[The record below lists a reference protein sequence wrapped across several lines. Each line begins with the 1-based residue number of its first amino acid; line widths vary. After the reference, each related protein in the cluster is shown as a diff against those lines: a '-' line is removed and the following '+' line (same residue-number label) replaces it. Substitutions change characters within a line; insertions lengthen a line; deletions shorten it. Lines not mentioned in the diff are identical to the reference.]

1 MVNIVAV
8 TSCPTGIAH
17 TFMAAESLKRAAQE
31 QGHTI
36 KVETQGSVGSQ
47 NTLTQADIQEAG
59 LVIIAADTKV
69 DMSRFA
75 GKATYETSTD
85 TAIHDGP
92 GVVKNALAQVT
103 ARPTAPAAKM
113 DTPKRIVAIT
123 SCPTGIAHT
132 FMAAEGLQ
140 KGAEALGHSIK
151 VETQGSVGAQ
161 NTLTDADVRAADLVI
176 IAADTKVDKS
186 RFAGKPI
193 YETSTNAAI
202 KDGQALVKDALA
214 QAVSSPA
221 QAGKTDYMAEVQ
233 SAKAARSRSRS
244 GPYKHLLTGVSYMIP
259 FVVSGGIMIAL
270 GFAVGGIDVDKA
282 TSGLGWGLF
291 QTGANGAFVLFVPV
305 LAGFIAYSIAD
316 RPGLAPG
323 MVGGLLSTTI
333 IGAGFLGGIA
343 AGFLG
348 GYTVYWLNRW
358 IKLPRNLVGLMPVL
372 ILPVLGVAIVGLLM
386 IFVIGPPVHL
396 INQGLTNFLKG
407 LGTGNA
413 LLLGLIMGGMM
424 AVDMGGPVNKAAYAV
439 AVGLLAS
446 KIYAPMA
453 AVMAAGMTPPLA
465 LGLATYLFKNRF
477 TNDEREAGKS
487 VWVLGL
493 AFITE
498 GAIPYAAEDPFR
510 VIPSCILGSAV
521 AGGLSMLF
529 GCQLR
534 VPHGGIFVLPIPATC
549 PCTCSPLS
557 LARWSRQAP
566 CLSSNGPLRLRKKLL
581 CQRPRSTLPEMSNE
595 EQHSSLLV
603 LAIMNLKNHIK
614 DHERKY
620 LAGPIGIK

>member
-1 MVNIVAV
+1 MANIVAV

-17 TFMAAESLKRAAQE
+17 TFMAAESLQRAAQE

-47 NTLTQADIQEAG
+47 NTLTQADIQEAD

-69 DMSRFA
+69 DMSRFT
-75 GKATYETSTD
+75 GKPVYETSTQD
-85 TAIHDGP
+85 AIHDGP
-92 GVVKNALAQVT
+92 GVVKKALAQVT
-103 ARPTAPAAKM
+103 VRPIAPAAKM
-113 DTPKRIVAIT
+113 DTPKKIVAIT

-214 QAVSSPA
+214 QAASGPA
-221 QAGKTDYMAEVQ
+221 PQAGKTDYMAEVQ
-233 SAKAARSRSRS
+233 SAKAARSRSRG

-270 GFAVGGIDVDKA
+270 GFAVGGINVDKA

-343 AGFLG
+343 AGFLA

-358 IKLPRNLVGLMPVL
+358 IRLPRNLLGLMPVL

-446 KIYAPMA
+446 KIYTPMA

-465 LGLATYLFKNRF
+465 LGLATFLFKNRF
-477 TNDEREAGKS
+477 THDEQEAGKS

-534 VPHGGIFVLPIPATC
+534 VPHGGIFVLPIPNVVT
-549 PCTCSPLS
+549 
-557 LARWSRQAP
+557 
-566 CLSSNGPLRLRKKLL
+566 N
-581 CQRPRSTLPEMSNE
+581 LPMY
-595 EQHSSLLV
+595 L
-603 LAIMNLKNHIK
+603 LAIVIGTLVTTGALFVLK
-614 DHERKY
+614 R
-620 LAGPIGIK
+620 PIAVEEEAIVPAAA

>member
-1 MVNIVAV
+1 MYLSYLIFIPKEGQTNMAKIVAV

-17 TFMAAESLKRAAQE
+17 TFMAAESLQRAAQE

-36 KVETQGSVGSQ
+36 KVETQGSAGAQ
-47 NTLTQADIQEAG
+47 NTLSPAEIAAADA
-59 LVIIAADTKV
+59 VIIAADTKV
-69 DMSRFA
+69 EMSRFA
-75 GKATYETSTD
+75 GKPRYETT
-85 TAIHDGP
+85 TQVAIHDGP

-103 ARPTAPAAKM
+103 ARPSAPAATM
-113 DTPKRIVAIT
+113 DTPKKIVAIT

-140 KGAEALGHSIK
+140 KGAEALGHTIK

-161 NTLTDADVRAADLVI
+161 NTLTPADVRAADLVI

-446 KIYAPMA
+446 KIYTPMA

-534 VPHGGIFVLPIPATC
+534 VPHGGIFVLPIPNVVT
-549 PCTCSPLS
+549 
-557 LARWSRQAP
+557 
-566 CLSSNGPLRLRKKLL
+566 N
-581 CQRPRSTLPEMSNE
+581 LPMY
-595 EQHSSLLV
+595 L
-603 LAIMNLKNHIK
+603 LAIVIGTLVTTGALFVLK
-614 DHERKY
+614 R
-620 LAGPIGIK
+620 PIAVEEEVTVPAAA

>member
-1 MVNIVAV
+1 MANIVAV

-47 NTLTQADIQEAG
+47 NTLTQADIQEAD

-69 DMSRFA
+69 DMSRFT
-75 GKATYETSTD
+75 GKPTYETSTD

-92 GVVKNALAQVT
+92 GVVKNALSQVT
-103 ARPTAPAAKM
+103 APPTAPAAKI
-113 DTPKRIVAIT
+113 DTPRRIVAIT

-140 KGAEALGHSIK
+140 KGAEALGHTIK

-202 KDGQALVKDALA
+202 KDGQALVKEALA

-270 GFAVGGIDVDKA
+270 GFAVGGINVDKA

-446 KIYAPMA
+446 KIYGPMA

-510 VIPSCILGSAV
+510 VIPACILGSAV

-534 VPHGGIFVLPIPATC
+534 VPHGGIFVLPIPNVV
-549 PCTCSPLS
+549 SNLPLY
-557 LARWSRQAP
+557 L
-566 CLSSNGPLRLRKKLL
+566 
-581 CQRPRSTLPEMSNE
+581 
-595 EQHSSLLV
+595 
-603 LAIMNLKNHIK
+603 LAIVIGTLVTTGALFVLK
-614 DHERKY
+614 R
-620 LAGPIGIK
+620 PIAVEEEVAVPAAA

>member
-1 MVNIVAV
+1 MANIVAI

-17 TFMAAESLKRAAQE
+17 TFMAAESLQRGAQAL
-31 QGHTI
+31 GHTI

-47 NTLTQADIQEAG
+47 NTLTPAEIAAADT
-59 LVIIAADTKV
+59 VIIAADTKV
-69 DMSRFA
+69 DMSRFT
-75 GKATYETSTD
+75 GKPVYETSTQD
-85 TAIHDGP
+85 AIHDGQ
-92 GVVKNALAQVT
+92 GVVKKALAQVA

-113 DTPKRIVAIT
+113 DSAKKIVAIT

-140 KGAEALGHSIK
+140 TGAEALGHRMK

-161 NTLTDADVRAADLVI
+161 NTLTEADVRAADLVI
-176 IAADTKVDKS
+176 IAADTKVDMS
-186 RFAGKPI
+186 RFAGKAI

-214 QAVSSPA
+214 SAAAGPAAVARGDYVA
-221 QAGKTDYMAEVQ
+221 QVQ
-233 SAKAARSRSRS
+233 SAKAAQSKARS

-270 GFAVGGIDVDKA
+270 GFAVGGINVDKA

-343 AGFLG
+343 SGFLG
-348 GYTVYWLNRW
+348 GYVVYWLNRW
-358 IKLPRNLVGLMPVL
+358 IRLPRNLAGLMPVL
-372 ILPVLGVAIVGLLM
+372 ILPVLGVGIVGLLM

-396 INQGLTNFLKG
+396 INLGLTDWLKG
-407 LGTGNA
+407 LQAGNA
-413 LLLGLIMGGMM
+413 VVLGLVMGGMM

-439 AVGLLAS
+439 AVVLLAS
-446 KIYAPMA
+446 RIYTPMA
-453 AVMAAGMTPPLA
+453 AVMAAGMTPPLGLA
-465 LGLATYLFKNRF
+465 LATYLFKNRF
-477 TNDEREAGKS
+477 THDEQEAGKS
-487 VWVLGL
+487 AWVLGL
-493 AFITE
+493 SFITE
-498 GAIPYAAEDPFR
+498 GAIPFAAEDPFR
-510 VIPSCILGSAV
+510 VIPACILGSAV
-521 AGGLSMLF
+521 AGGVSMFF

-534 VPHGGIFVLPIPATC
+534 VPHGGIFVLPIPNVVT
-549 PCTCSPLS
+549 
-557 LARWSRQAP
+557 
-566 CLSSNGPLRLRKKLL
+566 N
-581 CQRPRSTLPEMSNE
+581 LPMY
-595 EQHSSLLV
+595 L
-603 LAIMNLKNHIK
+603 LAIVIGTLVTTGALFILK
-614 DHERKY
+614 R
-620 LAGPIGIK
+620 PIAVEEEATMPAAA

>member
-1 MVNIVAV
+1 MTKIVAV

-17 TFMAAESLKRAAQE
+17 TFMASESLQRAARE
-31 QGHTI
+31 LGHPM
-36 KVETQGSVGSQ
+36 KVETQGSAGSQ
-47 NTLTQADIQEAG
+47 NTLTEADIQGAD

-69 DMSRFA
+69 DLSRFA
-75 GKATYETSTD
+75 GKPIYETSTSA
-85 TAIHDGP
+85 AINDAHS
-92 GVVKNALAQVT
+92 VLTSALAQ
-103 ARPTAPAAKM
+103 APAAPAPTAGSAPKM
-113 DTPKRIVAIT
+113 EHVNIVAIT

-140 KGAEALGHSIK
+140 KGAEALGHKIK

-161 NTLTDADVRAADLVI
+161 NTLTEADVAAADLVI
-176 IAADTKVDKS
+176 IAADTKVDQS
-186 RFAGKPI
+186 RFVGKPI

-202 KDGQALVKDALA
+202 NDGQGLVKNALA
-214 QAVSSPA
+214 QAASSPV
-221 QAGKTDYMAEVQ
+221 QGGTTDYVAQVQ
-233 SAKAARSRSRS
+233 AAKAARSGSRT
-244 GPYKHLLTGVSYMIP
+244 GPYKHMLTGVSYMIP
-259 FVVSGGIMIAL
+259 FVVSGGILIAL
-270 GFAVGGIDVDKA
+270 GFLFGGIFVTTA
-282 TSGLGWGLF
+282 TSGLGWALF
-291 QTGANGAFVLFVPV
+291 QTGANGAFVLFVPI

-372 ILPVLGVAIVGLLM
+372 ILPVLGVLIVGLLM

-396 INQGLTNFLKG
+396 INVGLTNWLTG

-413 LLLGLIMGGMM
+413 VLLGLIMGGMM
-424 AVDMGGPVNKAAYAV
+424 AVDMGGPVNKAAYAF

-465 LGLATYLFKNRF
+465 LGLATQLFKNRF
-477 TNDEREAGKS
+477 SHDEQEAGKS

-510 VIPSCILGSAV
+510 VIPACIVGSAV
-521 AGGLSMLF
+521 AGAFSMLF
-529 GCQLR
+529 GCLLR
-534 VPHGGIFVLPIPATC
+534 VPHGGIFVLPIPNVV
-549 PCTCSPLS
+549 
-557 LARWSRQAP
+557 
-566 CLSSNGPLRLRKKLL
+566 SN
-581 CQRPRSTLPEMSNE
+581 LP
-595 EQHSSLLV
+595 QYL
-603 LAIMNLKNHIK
+603 LAIVIGTLVTTGALFVLK
-614 DHERKY
+614 R
-620 LAGPIGIK
+620 PIAVEEEEMVPAAA

>member
-1 MVNIVAV
+1 MANIVAV

-47 NTLTQADIQEAG
+47 NTLTQADIQEAD

-75 GKATYETSTD
+75 GKPTYETSTD

-113 DTPKRIVAIT
+113 DAPKRIVAIT

-140 KGAEALGHSIK
+140 KGAEALGHTIK

-161 NTLTDADVRAADLVI
+161 NTLTAADVRAADLVI

-202 KDGQALVKDALA
+202 KDGQALVKEALA

-221 QAGKTDYMAEVQ
+221 QAGQTDYLAEVQ
-233 SAKAARSRSRS
+233 SAKAARSGSRS

-510 VIPSCILGSAV
+510 VIPACILGSAV

-534 VPHGGIFVLPIPATC
+534 VPHGGIFVLPIPNVV
-549 PCTCSPLS
+549 SNLPLY
-557 LARWSRQAP
+557 L
-566 CLSSNGPLRLRKKLL
+566 
-581 CQRPRSTLPEMSNE
+581 
-595 EQHSSLLV
+595 
-603 LAIMNLKNHIK
+603 LAIVIGTLVTTGALFVLK
-614 DHERKY
+614 R
-620 LAGPIGIK
+620 PIAVEEEVTVPAAA

>member
-1 MVNIVAV
+1 MTKIVAV

-17 TFMAAESLKRAAQE
+17 TFMASESLQRAARE
-31 QGHTI
+31 LGHPI
-36 KVETQGSVGSQ
+36 KVETQGSAGSQ
-47 NTLTQADIQEAG
+47 NPLTQADIQGAD

-69 DMSRFA
+69 DLSRFA
-75 GKATYETSTD
+75 GKPISETSTSA
-85 TAIHDGP
+85 AINDAHR
-92 GVVKNALAQVT
+92 VLTSALAQVP
-103 ARPTAPAAKM
+103 AAPAHTTGSA
-113 DTPKRIVAIT
+113 PKLEHANIVAIT

-140 KGAEALGHSIK
+140 KGAEALGHRIK

-161 NTLTDADVRAADLVI
+161 NTLTEADVAAADLVI
-176 IAADTKVDKS
+176 IAADTKVDQS
-186 RFAGKPI
+186 RFRGKPI

-202 KDGQALVKDALA
+202 NDGQGLVKNALA
-214 QAVSSPA
+214 QAASAPA
-221 QAGKTDYMAEVQ
+221 QGGTTDYVAQVQ
-233 SAKAARSRSRS
+233 AAKAARSGSRT
-244 GPYKHLLTGVSYMIP
+244 GPYKHMLTGVSYMIP
-259 FVVSGGIMIAL
+259 FVVSGGILIAL
-270 GFAVGGIDVDKA
+270 GFLFGGIFVTTA
-282 TSGLGWGLF
+282 TSGLGWALF
-291 QTGANGAFVLFVPV
+291 QTGANGAFVLFVPI

-343 AGFLG
+343 AGFLA

-372 ILPVLGVAIVGLLM
+372 ILPVLGVLIVGLLM

-396 INQGLTNFLKG
+396 INVGLTNWLTG

-413 LLLGLIMGGMM
+413 VLLGLIMGGMM
-424 AVDMGGPVNKAAYAV
+424 AVDMGGPVNKAAYAF

-465 LGLATYLFKNRF
+465 LGLATQLFKNRF
-477 TNDEREAGKS
+477 THDEQEAGKS

-510 VIPSCILGSAV
+510 VIPACIVGSAV
-521 AGGLSMLF
+521 TGALSMLF
-529 GCQLR
+529 GCLLR
-534 VPHGGIFVLPIPATC
+534 VPHGGIFVLPIPNVVT
-549 PCTCSPLS
+549 
-557 LARWSRQAP
+557 
-566 CLSSNGPLRLRKKLL
+566 N
-581 CQRPRSTLPEMSNE
+581 LP
-595 EQHSSLLV
+595 QYL
-603 LAIMNLKNHIK
+603 LAIVIGTLVTTAALFVLKRPVAV
-614 DHERKY
+614 EEE
-620 LAGPIGIK
+620 ATVPAAA

>member
-1 MVNIVAV
+1 MAKIVAV

-17 TFMAAESLKRAAQE
+17 TFMAAESLQRAAQA

-36 KVETQGSVGSQ
+36 KVETQGSAGAQ
-47 NTLTQADIQEAG
+47 NTLTPAEIAAADA
-59 LVIIAADTKV
+59 VIIAADTTV

-75 GKATYETSTD
+75 GKPRYETT
-85 TAIHDGP
+85 TQVAIHDGQE
-92 GVVKNALAQVT
+92 VVKNALAQVT
-103 ARPTAPAAKM
+103 ARPTAPAATM
-113 DTPKRIVAIT
+113 DTPKKIVAIT

-140 KGAEALGHSIK
+140 KGAEAQGHTIK

-161 NTLTDADVRAADLVI
+161 NTLTAADVRAADLVI
-176 IAADTKVDKS
+176 IAADTKVDMS

-202 KDGQALVKDALA
+202 KDGQALVKEALA

-233 SAKAARSRSRS
+233 SAKAERSRSRS

-413 LLLGLIMGGMM
+413 LLLGLLMGGMM

-477 TNDEREAGKS
+477 THDEREAGKS

-510 VIPSCILGSAV
+510 VIPACIAGSAV

-534 VPHGGIFVLPIPATC
+534 VPHGGIFVLPIPNVV
-549 PCTCSPLS
+549 SNLPLY
-557 LARWSRQAP
+557 L
-566 CLSSNGPLRLRKKLL
+566 
-581 CQRPRSTLPEMSNE
+581 
-595 EQHSSLLV
+595 
-603 LAIMNLKNHIK
+603 LAIVIGTLVTTGALFVLK
-614 DHERKY
+614 R
-620 LAGPIGIK
+620 PIAVEEEVAVPAAA

>member
-1 MVNIVAV
+1 MTKIVAV

-17 TFMAAESLKRAAQE
+17 TFMASESLQRAARE
-31 QGHTI
+31 LGHPM
-36 KVETQGSVGSQ
+36 KVETQGSAGSQ
-47 NTLTQADIQEAG
+47 NTLTEADIQGAD

-69 DMSRFA
+69 DLSRFA
-75 GKATYETSTD
+75 GKPIYETSTSA
-85 TAIHDGP
+85 AINDAHS
-92 GVVKNALAQVT
+92 VLTSALAQ
-103 ARPTAPAAKM
+103 APAAPAPTAGSAPKM
-113 DTPKRIVAIT
+113 EHVNIVAIT

-140 KGAEALGHSIK
+140 KGAEALGHKIK

-161 NTLTDADVRAADLVI
+161 NTLTEADVAAADLVI
-176 IAADTKVDKS
+176 IAADTKVDQS
-186 RFAGKPI
+186 RFVGKPI

-202 KDGQALVKDALA
+202 NDGQGLVKNALA
-214 QAVSSPA
+214 QAASSPV
-221 QAGKTDYMAEVQ
+221 QGGTTDYVAQVQ
-233 SAKAARSRSRS
+233 AAKAARSGSRT
-244 GPYKHLLTGVSYMIP
+244 GPYKHMLTGVSYMIP
-259 FVVSGGIMIAL
+259 FVVSGGILIAL
-270 GFAVGGIDVDKA
+270 GFLFGGIFVTTA
-282 TSGLGWGLF
+282 TSGLGWALF
-291 QTGANGAFVLFVPV
+291 QTGANGAFVLFVPI

-343 AGFLG
+343 AGFLA

-372 ILPVLGVAIVGLLM
+372 ILPVLGVLIVGLLM

-396 INQGLTNFLKG
+396 INVGLTNWLTG
-407 LGTGNA
+407 LGTSNA
-413 LLLGLIMGGMM
+413 VLLGLIMGGMM
-424 AVDMGGPVNKAAYAV
+424 AVDMGGPVNKAAYAF

-465 LGLATYLFKNRF
+465 LGLATQLFKNRF
-477 TNDEREAGKS
+477 THDEREAGKS

-510 VIPSCILGSAV
+510 VIPACIIGSAV
-521 AGGLSMLF
+521 TGGFSMLF
-529 GCQLR
+529 GCLLR
-534 VPHGGIFVLPIPATC
+534 VPHGGIFVLPIPNVVT
-549 PCTCSPLS
+549 
-557 LARWSRQAP
+557 
-566 CLSSNGPLRLRKKLL
+566 N
-581 CQRPRSTLPEMSNE
+581 LP
-595 EQHSSLLV
+595 QYL
-603 LAIMNLKNHIK
+603 LAIVIGTLVTTGALFVLKRPVAV
-614 DHERKY
+614 EEE
-620 LAGPIGIK
+620 ATVPAAA

>member
-1 MVNIVAV
+1 MANLVAI
-8 TSCPTGIAH
+8 TACTTGIAH
-17 TFMAAESLKRAAQE
+17 TFMAAQELQRAAQE
-31 QGHTI
+31 QGDTI
-36 KVETQGSVGSQ
+36 KVETQGAVGAE
-47 NTLTQADIQEAG
+47 NKLTPADIAG
-59 LVIIAADTKV
+59 ADVVIIAADTKV
-69 DMSRFA
+69 D
-75 GKATYETSTD
+75 
-85 TAIHDGP
+85 
-92 GVVKNALAQVT
+92 L
-103 ARPTAPAAKM
+103 
-113 DTPKRIVAIT
+113 
-123 SCPTGIAHT
+123 
-132 FMAAEGLQ
+132 
-140 KGAEALGHSIK
+140 
-151 VETQGSVGAQ
+151 
-161 NTLTDADVRAADLVI
+161 
-176 IAADTKVDKS
+176 S

-202 KDGQALVKDALA
+202 NNGQAVIKTALA
-214 QAVSSPA
+214 QAASRPA
-221 QAGKTDYMAEVQ
+221 PPAAPADYMAEVQ
-233 SAKAARSRSRS
+233 AGKAKQKRSIT
-244 GPYKHLLTGVSYMIP
+244 GAYKHLLTGVSYMIP
-259 FVVSGGIMIAL
+259 FVVAGGILIAL
-270 GFAVGGIDVDKA
+270 GFAVGGVNVDKA

-291 QTGANGAFVLFVPV
+291 QIGANGAFVLFVPV

-343 AGFLG
+343 GRLLR

-498 GAIPYAAEDPFR
+498 GAIPYDAEDPFR

-521 AGGLSMLF
+521 AGGLWILF

-534 VPHGGIFVLPIPATC
+534 VPHGGIFVLPIPNVVT
-549 PCTCSPLS
+549 
-557 LARWSRQAP
+557 
-566 CLSSNGPLRLRKKLL
+566 N
-581 CQRPRSTLPEMSNE
+581 LPMY
-595 EQHSSLLV
+595 L
-603 LAIMNLKNHIK
+603 LAIVIGTLVTTGALFVLK
-614 DHERKY
+614 R
-620 LAGPIGIK
+620 PIAVEEEVTVPAAA

>member
-1 MVNIVAV
+1 MANIVAV
-8 TSCPTGIAH
+8 TACTTGIAH
-17 TFMAAESLKRAAQE
+17 TFMAAQELERAAQA
-31 QGHTI
+31 QG
-36 KVETQGSVGSQ
+36 
-47 NTLTQADIQEAG
+47 
-59 LVIIAADTKV
+59 DT
-69 DMSRFA
+69 
-75 GKATYETSTD
+75 
-85 TAIHDGP
+85 
-92 GVVKNALAQVT
+92 
-103 ARPTAPAAKM
+103 
-113 DTPKRIVAIT
+113 
-123 SCPTGIAHT
+123 
-132 FMAAEGLQ
+132 
-140 KGAEALGHSIK
+140 IK

-202 KDGQALVKDALA
+202 KDGQALVKEALA

-270 GFAVGGIDVDKA
+270 GFAVGGINVDKA

-413 LLLGLIMGGMM
+413 LLLGLLMGGMM

-510 VIPSCILGSAV
+510 VIPACILGSAV

-534 VPHGGIFVLPIPATC
+534 VPHGGIFVLPIPNVVT
-549 PCTCSPLS
+549 
-557 LARWSRQAP
+557 
-566 CLSSNGPLRLRKKLL
+566 N
-581 CQRPRSTLPEMSNE
+581 LPMY
-595 EQHSSLLV
+595 L
-603 LAIMNLKNHIK
+603 LAIVIGTLVTTGALFVLK
-614 DHERKY
+614 R
-620 LAGPIGIK
+620 PIAVEEEVTVPAAA

>member
-1 MVNIVAV
+1 
-8 TSCPTGIAH
+8 
-17 TFMAAESLKRAAQE
+17 
-31 QGHTI
+31 
-36 KVETQGSVGSQ
+36 
-47 NTLTQADIQEAG
+47 LTQADIQEAD

-75 GKATYETSTD
+75 GKPVYETSTNA
-85 TAIHDGP
+85 AIKDGP
-92 GVVKNALAQVT
+92 GVVKNALAQVA
-103 ARPTAPAAKM
+103 ARPTAPAATM
-113 DTPKRIVAIT
+113 DTPRRIVAIT

-140 KGAEALGHSIK
+140 KGAEALGHTIK

-214 QAVSSPA
+214 QAASGPA
-221 QAGKTDYMAEVQ
+221 PAARADYAAQVQ
-233 SAKAARSRSRS
+233 SAKAERSRSRS

-270 GFAVGGIDVDKA
+270 GFAVGGINVDKA

-510 VIPSCILGSAV
+510 VIPACILGSAV

-534 VPHGGIFVLPIPATC
+534 VPHGGIFVLPIPNVVTNL
-549 PCTCSPLS
+549 PLY
-557 LARWSRQAP
+557 L
-566 CLSSNGPLRLRKKLL
+566 
-581 CQRPRSTLPEMSNE
+581 
-595 EQHSSLLV
+595 
-603 LAIMNLKNHIK
+603 LAIVIGTLVTTGALFVLK
-614 DHERKY
+614 R
-620 LAGPIGIK
+620 PIAVEEEVTVPAAA